1 MTKIKK
7 AVTKFFQTI
16 AATFKANYTKASY
29 WAQIIGSVLV
39 IGLAVATVF
48 FNDSI
53 DTNTVLLIITGVGS
67 LLAFWGVITDN
78 SILEDTGNIIKTK
91 SNTLA
96 STEQTVVEALSEA
109 QAKIAAANSAAASQ
123 AAVEASQAVVAAYSQ
138 AASAAAV
145 GDTATASSAAT
156 LASSLAANLDSNVQ
170 SDAETTS
177 ESASQ
182 AGEK

>member
-1 MTKIKK
+1 MTKFLNVI
-7 AVTKFFQTI
+7 Q
-16 AATFKANYTKASY
+16 ATLKANYKKPAY
-29 WAQIIGSVLV
+29 WAQIIGSVLI

-48 FNDSI
+48 FGVKI
-53 DTNTVLLIITGVGS
+53 DANAVVLVITAVGAI
-67 LLAFWGVITDN
+67 LAFVGAITDN
-78 SILEDTGNIIKTK
+78 SILEDTGNTIKTK
-91 SNTLA
+91 SNALA
-96 STEQTVVEALSEA
+96 STEQTVVEALAEA

-123 AAVEASQAVVAAYSQ
+123 AEAQASQAVVAAYSQ

-170 SDAETTS
+170 ADAETAS

-182 AGEK
+182 AAK

>member
-1 MTKIKK
+1 MTKFLNVI
-7 AVTKFFQTI
+7 Q
-16 AATFKANYTKASY
+16 ATLKANYKKPAY
-29 WAQIIGSVLV
+29 WAQIIGSVLI

-48 FNDSI
+48 FGVKI
-53 DTNTVLLIITGVGS
+53 DANAVVLVITAVGAI
-67 LLAFWGVITDN
+67 LAFVGAITDN
-78 SILEDTGNIIKTK
+78 SILEDTGNTIKTK

-96 STEQTVVEALSEA
+96 YTEQTVVEALAEA
-109 QAKIAAANSAAASQ
+109 QAKIAAANSA
-123 AAVEASQAVVAAYSQ
+123 

-170 SDAETTS
+170 ADAETAS

-182 AGEK
+182 AS